1 MAKKQDQFSAEQAK
15 AAAIVQKAA
24 ERYNLTMSQTAD
36 LQQRILDGQINL
48 GKNAKEMGEAIGKEL
63 AIAKKMKREVEGREI
78 LEAKILANK
87 EKQTQELEKQQKAT
101 NDVYDIANRLL
112 DTDIKMLKH
121 EENAFTVTVD
131 QAAAKMDQLK
141 TDKARVKEL
150 LESNNLTA
158 DETVTLEE
166 NLAVLEN
173 QETFYNKILEA
184 HEKGGEAMIRMQGR
198 MEGLN
203 DEADKLGS
211 TIDGVFKNLPA
222 GGFLQKALGLDDA
235 ADKIKKGI
243 AEGFAKANEEIAEG
257 KSGMFGLKAGMS
269 AFNAVVA
276 VNPLL
281 LVVAA
286 GSALFG
292 ILKESEE
299 QGRKLAETTGMDL
312 LNSQRLVDA
321 TQARNTKAG
330 EILASTE
337 DLLAV
342 QSEVISQMG
351 PMAELSQDVASNI
364 AETSK
369 AFGYSAKTGGEVQT
383 TFMQMGATAE
393 EAAKSQQ
400 KLAAD
405 AFKAGVP
412 VGQVMEDIAK
422 NSRVAARYMGD
433 STEEITEA
441 AIEAAKLG
449 MGLDDLA
456 SIADGLLDIEDSL
469 TSQFEYQAL
478 TGKEINL
485 DKAREFALQGKLTDM
500 AKELSK
506 EVGDIHDFNAMT
518 VIERDKLAKSMGM
531 ETDQL
536 QKMLAM
542 DKVREKVGEKL
553 ADQAAELGMDA
564 NELADLAPE
573 ELEKKIAQTRETEKM
588 QKAMADMAEDIKSML
603 LPVAKAFMSVLS
615 GVLSIVKLILIP
627 FKFIFDVVG
636 ALVEKFP
643 IIGMALKLIGT
654 LMLANWLYSK
664 YQLRNQNKSLEK
676 RLEAMEMQ
684 KKMNKLKKFE
694 AQQAA
699 KTTKEEKAQTKEQKE
714 QNDLSGKAQQQ
725 AQQKKGGGGLLG
737 KLKNAVG
744 FGEGGVLS
752 KLGGAAMGMLGGGG
766 GGGMIPGFATGGDV
780 KSTGIAKVHAGERV
794 IPAKKV
800 AGSEP
805 KGNSSNESMDYN
817 KMGSAMA
824 TAMKSMPAP
833 EISMDGKRVSESV
846 TANQSFDKGFM

>member
-1 MAKKQDQFSAEQAK
+1 
-15 AAAIVQKAA
+15 
-24 ERYNLTMSQTAD
+24 
-36 LQQRILDGQINL
+36 
-48 GKNAKEMGEAIGKEL
+48 
-63 AIAKKMKREVEGREI
+63 
-78 LEAKILANK
+78 
-87 EKQTQELEKQQKAT
+87 
-101 NDVYDIANRLL
+101 
-112 DTDIKMLKH
+112 
-121 EENAFTVTVD
+121 
-131 QAAAKMDQLK
+131 
-141 TDKARVKEL
+141 
-150 LESNNLTA
+150 
-158 DETVTLEE
+158 
-166 NLAVLEN
+166 
-173 QETFYNKILEA
+173 
-184 HEKGGEAMIRMQGR
+184 
-198 MEGLN
+198 
-203 DEADKLGS
+203 
-211 TIDGVFKNLPA
+211 
-222 GGFLQKALGLDDA
+222 
-235 ADKIKKGI
+235 
-243 AEGFAKANEEIAEG
+243 
-257 KSGMFGLKAGMS
+257 MFGLKAGMS

-330 EILASTE
+330 ELLASTE

-643 IIGMALKLIGT
+643 IIGTALKIIGG
-654 LMLANWLYSK
+654 LMLLNWLYSK
-664 YQLRNQNKSLEK
+664 WKLRDEKKSLEK

>member
-1 MAKKQDQFSAEQAK
+1 MAKKQDQISKESAENAAFVTASYEKGLITLSQMDGLLDKILNKQLKSKEAVLQAVIAEESQKDTIEARNKLLDRQIAKEQQSVKTNEDLTSILNTQRKNTKDLVDDFVEMADLTDEQAK
-15 AAAIVQKAA
+15 SKLKEIQIQKKQLK
-24 ERYNLTMSQTAD
+24 EQFNYRNLTWEQKDAYSEILRKLEEQEDVLSNLAK
-36 LQQRILDGQINL
+36 LQDNKQAKALAGAFEEANDAVDAMEKSIKGFFDSVPGGGIL
-48 GKNAKEMGEAIGKEL
+48 GKVLGADSFSKQMKGEVTNAFSAM
-63 AIAKKMKREVEGREI
+63 
-78 LEAKILANK
+78 NK
-87 EKQTQELEKQQKAT
+87 
-101 NDVYDIANRLL
+101 DIATGGGL
-112 DTDIKMLKH
+112 MG
-121 EENAFTVTVD
+121 A
-131 QAAAKMDQLK
+131 LK
-141 TDKARVKEL
+141 TGA
-150 LESNNLTA
+150 A
-158 DETVTLEE
+158 G
-166 NLAVLEN
+166 
-173 QETFYNKILEA
+173 FNKII
-184 HEKGGEAMIRMQGR
+184 M
-198 MEGLN
+198 
-203 DEADKLGS
+203 
-211 TIDGVFKNLPA
+211 
-222 GGFLQKALGLDDA
+222 
-235 ADKIKKGI
+235 
-243 AEGFAKANEEIAEG
+243 
-257 KSGMFGLKAGMS
+257 
-269 AFNAVVA
+269 

-286 GSALFG
+286 GAALFG

-299 QGRKLAETTGMDL
+299 QGRKLAETSGMDL

-330 EILASTE
+330 ELLASTE

-643 IIGMALKLIGT
+643 IIGTALKIIGG
-654 LMLANWLYSK
+654 LMLLNWLYSK
-664 YQLRNQNKSLEK
+664 WKLRDEKKSLEK